1 MRSVIFLILFF
12 TLYHPSQ
19 AQTGLVKKALKM
31 QVKGKIEKA
40 EKYVNKALEKDS
52 ALSAALYAKAVL
64 LFDTAYDKYNLDQA
78 YNTVLL
84 SRSTYSGL
92 DEKNKGKHLKIG
104 INLLTIND
112 LKSSIDSAAFSRAV
126 KENTEQ
132 RFIYFI
138 ETFSSAAQLERAKQ
152 LRDSLAFITARKEN
166 TYQGYE
172 NFMEKYPEALQID
185 EAKRRYERLYFQKST
200 ADGKMESYVRFLKLQ
215 PTTPYR
221 DEAEKNIFEI
231 ATAENTVESYEKFLS
246 NYPKSTQLKRARAY
260 LYHIYKSSGTVIDFP
275 TRWRTDSLAQV
286 MDLDKKGPL
295 ILISKFKK
303 YGFMDFGGAE
313 IIPPK
318 FDKIDADLLCNP
330 LKEDVFSTDIG
341 LISRNG
347 TVVFRGKYDQAED
360 MGFGMMRIVTGKSTI
375 IYHKSGRQIGKR
387 YQDVKLLGG
396 KFLAYKTDGKWG
408 LMTFTGRIISKPIF
422 DNISTQGPFYIFED
436 NEHYEVLNSK
446 VLAESVN
453 QNPINFQALF
463 TDVELLD
470 EGHLWLQSSFGETIF
485 DEKLN
490 EVVPYN
496 QQHITSL
503 ANGYLIHG
511 RNDFTVTNGQF
522 KPILSNEAEKVKYN
536 DSFICFKKTG
546 WSLFNLKD
554 LRPLG
559 KFDSLAVYGKSFA
572 IGVSTDSVK
581 VFFEGGRVMIS
592 NDIVNIRFL
601 ATSGSSQYLA
611 LKFSKSKEVQYFD
624 SNGIKVLVGEFDDVT
639 PLGAEYLVVTKKGK
653 KGLFDKSGK
662 QLLPMKYDAVANYS
676 SGYVSTLL
684 NKKFGLV
691 NMDKHININA
701 DYDKNI
707 QPYNESLLIATVG
720 DKSGF
725 LDLTGKTRS
734 NFDFEEIRFW
744 NDSTALVKQNYL
756 WHFYDI
762 YHNEIKGMGI
772 KSLQILL
779 DTKEEKIATV
789 LIDNGYGV
797 YSSKRGEIIAPTFND
812 IINIG
817 TGDNMVFFTEKHVEE
832 AEFYV
837 VIYYNHYGEI
847 IRKQAFEALDYML
860 IYCDQ

>member
-1 MRSVIFLILFF
+1 MYRAILLVVFLTLF
-12 TLYHPSQ
+12 YPVQ
-19 AQTGLVKKALKM
+19 AQTGLAKKALKM

-40 EKYVNKALEKDS
+40 EKFIHKALEKDS

-64 LFDTAYDKYNLDQA
+64 LFDTSYNKYNLDQA
-78 YNTVLL
+78 YRTVLL
-84 SRSTYSGL
+84 SRSTYAEL
-92 DEKNKGKHLKIG
+92 DEKNKEKHLKIG

-112 LKSSIDSAAFSRAV
+112 LKSSIDSAAFLRAV
-126 KENTEQ
+126 KENSED

-138 ETFSSAAQLERAKQ
+138 ETFSSAAQLELAKK

-172 NFMEKYPEALQID
+172 NFMEKYPKALQIE

-200 ADGKMESYVRFLKLQ
+200 ADGKMESYVRFLKLH

-231 ATAENTVESYEKFLS
+231 TTAENTVQSYENFLS
-246 NYPKSTQLKRARAY
+246 NYPKSKQLVRARQY
-260 LYHIYKSSGTVIDFP
+260 LYHIYKSLGTVDDFP
-275 TRWRTDSLAQV
+275 KRWRTDSLQQ
-286 MDLDKKGPL
+286 MIDFDSKGSL
-295 ILISKFKK
+295 ILIAKFRK
-303 YGFMDFGGAE
+303 YGFMDFAGAE

-318 FDKIDADLLCNP
+318 FDKIDADLLCTP
-330 LKEDVFSTDIG
+330 LIEDVFSTNTG
-341 LISRNG
+341 LVSRNG
-347 TVVFRGKYDQAED
+347 TVVFHGKYDKAED
-360 MGFGMMRIVTGKSTI
+360 IGFGMMKIVMGKSALI
-375 IYHKSGRQIGKR
+375 IHKSGRQIGKR
-387 YQDVKLLGG
+387 YQDVKLIGG
-396 KFLAYKTDGKWG
+396 KFLAYKTDEKWG

-422 DNISTQGPFYIFED
+422 DNVSIQGPFYIFEE
-436 NEHYEVLNSK
+436 NEHYDVLNAK

-453 QNPINFQALF
+453 QKPINFQALF
-463 TDVELLD
+463 TDVELMD
-470 EGHLWLQSSFGETIF
+470 DDHLWLQSSFGETIF
-485 DEKLN
+485 DANLN

-496 QQHITSL
+496 QQHITPL

-511 RNDFTVTNGQF
+511 RNNFAIVNDQF
-522 KPILSNEAEKVKYN
+522 SSILNNEAEKVKYN
-536 DSFICFKKTG
+536 DTFISFKKTS
-546 WSLFNLKD
+546 WTLFDLKNLS
-554 LRPLG
+554 PLG
-559 KFDSLAVYGKSFA
+559 KFDSLAIYGKSFV
-572 IGVSTDSVK
+572 IGVNNDSIK
-581 VFFEGGRVMIS
+581 VFFGGGRVIIS
-592 NDIVNIRFL
+592 NDIVSAQFL
-601 ATSGSSQYLA
+601 ASSGSSQYIA
-611 LKFSKSKEVQYFD
+611 LKFSKSKEVLYFD
-624 SNGIKVLVGEFDDVT
+624 SNGKKVLTGEFDDVT

-662 QLLPMKYDAVANYS
+662 QLLPVKYDAVANYS

-691 NMDKHININA
+691 NVSKGIIINT

-720 DKSGF
+720 DKFGF
-725 LDLTGKTRS
+725 LDLSGKTIS
-734 NFDFEEIRFW
+734 NFDFEEVKFW
-744 NDSTALVKQNYL
+744 NDSTALVKQNFL

-762 YHNEIKGMGI
+762 YHKEIKGVGI

-779 DTKEEKIATV
+779 NTKEEIIATV
-789 LIDNGYGV
+789 LVDNGYGV

-812 IINIG
+812 ILNVG
-817 TGDNMVFFTEKHVEE
+817 TNDNMVFFTEKHVEE

-837 VIYYNHYGEI
+837 VIYYDHNGEI